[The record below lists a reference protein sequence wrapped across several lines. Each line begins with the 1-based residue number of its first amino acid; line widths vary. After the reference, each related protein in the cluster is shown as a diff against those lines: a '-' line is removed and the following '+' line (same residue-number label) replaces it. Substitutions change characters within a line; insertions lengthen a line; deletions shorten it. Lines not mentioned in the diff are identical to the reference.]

1 MAKKNFWNKLKYL
14 FVEEVKQKK
23 YNLKDLDEIDRKK
36 EDKEK
41 NTEEK
46 NKETKIDETIEIINT
61 SQENENIENN
71 IQLNNDENQ
80 SIDESN
86 ENEDS
91 ISKETEGIPQA
102 NDEEV
107 NTEFL
112 KEQNLETDT
121 LENNIKKQKV
131 SATNNQKNDEYTT
144 VDYNAM
150 LEKQEERIKKAGNIP
165 EEEKQ
170 KLIDELYKNFEL
182 FVGETNNS
190 EKTR

>member
-46 NKETKIDETIEIINT
+46 NKETKIDEAIEIINT

-91 ISKETEGIPQA
+91 ISKETEGVP
-102 NDEEV
+102 DEILYEASKSGV
-107 NTEFL
+107 SKINVDTDLRLAMTAGIRKVFHDEPNAFDPRKYL
-112 KEQNLETDT
+112 TPARELIKETVKHKM
-121 LENNIKKQKV
+121 ENV
-131 SATNNQKNDEYTT
+131 FGSNN
-144 VDYNAM
+144 
-150 LEKQEERIKKAGNIP
+150 KA
-165 EEEKQ
+165 
-170 KLIDELYKNFEL
+170 
-182 FVGETNNS
+182 
-190 EKTR
+190 